1 MRRRKLVSQINVV
14 PFIDVMLVLLVVF
27 MIATPTLRTGE
38 INLPSVGQPLAQTQA
53 NPIELNIR
61 PDGAITMREGGT
73 ERVTRANAVSRV
85 VQLQSSGE
93 RPVVIAA
100 DKAVRYDE
108 VVSLLGAL
116 HAAGVKRVGLAARE
130 GN

>member
-38 INLPSVGQPLAQTQA
+38 INLPSVGQPLTPTQA
-53 NPIELNIR
+53 NPIEINIR
-61 PDGAITMREGGT
+61 ADGAITLREADT
-73 ERVTRANAVSRV
+73 EKLTRTNAVNRV
-85 VQLQSSGE
+85 VQLQTRGE
-93 RPVVIAA
+93 RPVLIAA
-100 DKAVRYDE
+100 DKTVRYDD
-108 VVSLLGAL
+108 VVTLLGAL

>member
-38 INLPSVGQPLAQTQA
+38 INLPSVGQPLTPTQA
-53 NPIELNIR
+53 NPIEINIR
-61 PDGAITMREGGT
+61 ADGAITLREADT
-73 ERVTRANAVSRV
+73 EKLTRTNAVNRV
-85 VQLQSSGE
+85 VQLQARGE

-100 DKAVRYDE
+100 DKTVRYDD

>member
-38 INLPSVGQPLAQTQA
+38 INLPSVGQPLTPTQA
-53 NPIELNIR
+53 NPIEINIR
-61 PDGAITMREGGT
+61 ADGAITLREADT
-73 ERVTRANAVSRV
+73 EKLTRTNAVNRV
-85 VQLQSSGE
+85 VQLQTRGE

-100 DKAVRYDE
+100 DKTVRYDD